1 MEALDFIY
9 LFFLSLICDCLE
21 EPGDRFFFLFSF
33 FLGGAVGQRKCLSTL
48 LQKIL
53 TKKEGNYL
61 KSQHDTVYLHKWYQ
75 D

>member
-9 LFFLSLICDCLE
+9 LFFLSLICDYLE
-21 EPGDRFFFLFSF
+21 EPGVRFFFLFSW
-33 FLGGAVGQRKCLSTL
+33 GGAVGQRKCLSTL

-61 KSQHDTVYLHKWYQ
+61 KSQHGTVYLHKWYQ